1 MRMEKER
8 FTTGWDSLDAVLR
21 GILPGDNVVWHVDDL
36 RDYARLIPPL
46 QRAARKHGRPFVYY
60 RFAPHPALAAEADGT
75 VVRTLDPQAG
85 FEQFVASVHDAID
98 RAGRGAYHLF
108 DDLSHLAAVWHSDAM
123 LGNFFV
129 LTCPYLFDLET
140 LTYFG
145 LRRGAQGPDALD
157 PILETTQIFLDVY
170 AQEGR
175 SYLRPRKTQ
184 HRYSPTISM
193 LHTWEGERFE
203 PVASSIVAARV
214 LTIADRGA
222 PDGGGTPTVTPAVP
236 EFERRLRQCFAGEG
250 PIAEL
255 ARRYLTVEDLR
266 EVARRMI
273 GTGRIGGKAVGMLV
287 ARAILRRDAP
297 HIAERLEP
305 HDSFYVGSDVFYT
318 YLVQNGVWW
327 LRLRQNAPD
336 LFLKEANLARRRI
349 LSGKFTDRVVGQFSR
364 LIEYFGQS
372 AFIVRSSSL
381 LEDSYGHAFAGKY
394 ESLFCANQGPY
405 AQRLAD
411 FLAAARAIYASSMSE
426 RALRY
431 RAERGL
437 LEADEQMALLVMR
450 VSGTMSGRRFY
461 PPVAGVGFSFNP
473 YVWHPDID
481 PAAGVVRLVFG
492 LGTRAVNRTDDDYTR
507 LVALNAPTRRP
518 EANFEEVRRYAQRR
532 VDVIDLDANQVV
544 SARFDDIAP
553 DPSDLLPLDL
563 LAAEE
568 PPPEGRTRR
577 TPSYTITFDRL
588 LTETRLVADL
598 REMLRA
604 LEQAYGCPVDTEFTV
619 NFLARDEYRINLLQ
633 CRPLQV
639 QGWEGTAEE
648 RPEPAPDRI
657 LFEARDAVI
666 GHSRSIDLDWVVYVT
681 PAAYAGLPPAER
693 YQVARLLGELNRAF
707 RTASGGSG
715 RVLMAGPG
723 RWGTTSPS
731 LGLPVAFAEINQAAA
746 LIEIVAM
753 HEHLIP
759 DASLGTHFLNDLV
772 EMDILYAALRPDRP
786 PNRWNEEPLRAAPNR
801 LLELLP
807 SAERWLP
814 VVRVVRGSDIAPG
827 QGTRLFAD
835 ARRQQVLCYLQP
847 AARKDSCSV
856 PGAG

>member
-1 MRMEKER
+1 MENER
-8 FTTGWDSLDAVLR
+8 FTTGLDALDGVLR

-36 RDYARLIPPL
+36 KDYARLIPPL
-46 QRAARKHGRPFVYY
+46 AKAARAAGRPFIYY
-60 RFAPHPALAAEADGT
+60 RFAPHPPLVAEAEGAL
-75 VVRTLDPQAG
+75 VCALDPHAG
-85 FEQFVASVHDAID
+85 FEQFIASVHDAID

-108 DDLSHLAAVWHSDAM
+108 DDLSHLAQTWHSDAM
-123 LGNFFV
+123 LGNFFA

-145 LRRGAQGPDALD
+145 LRRGAQGSDALD

-170 AQEGR
+170 SQEGR
-175 SYLRPRKTQ
+175 AYLRPRKTQ

-203 PVASSIVAARV
+203 PVASSIVAAQI
-214 LTIADRGA
+214 LTAAERATPGEGDATARA
-222 PDGGGTPTVTPAVP
+222 PMP
-236 EFERRLRQCFAGEG
+236 EFERRFRQCFAGEG
-250 PIAEL
+250 RIAEL

-273 GTGRIGGKAVGMLV
+273 GTGRIGGKTVGMLV

-297 HIAERLEP
+297 QLAERLEP

-327 LRLRQNAPD
+327 LRLRQNTPD

-349 LSGKFTDRVVGQFSR
+349 LSGKFPDRVIGQFTR

-381 LEDSYGHAFAGKY
+381 LEDNYGHAFAGKY
-394 ESLFCANQGPY
+394 ESLFCANQGPH

-437 LEADEQMALLVMR
+437 LESDEQMALLVMR
-450 VSGTMSGRRFY
+450 VSGTMCGRRFY

-473 YVWHPDID
+473 YVWHPEID

-492 LGTRAVNRTDDDYTR
+492 LGTRAVDRADDDYTR

-532 VDVIDLDANQVV
+532 VDLIDLDANQVV
-544 SARFDDIAP
+544 SARFDEIAP
-553 DPSDLLPLDL
+553 APSALMPLDL
-563 LAAEE
+563 LATEE
-568 PPPEGRTRR
+568 PPPEGRARR
-577 TPSYTITFDRL
+577 APSYTLTFDRL

-598 REMLRA
+598 RTMLHA

-619 NFLARDEYRINLLQ
+619 NFLARDQYRIHLLQ

-639 QGWEGTAEE
+639 QGWEGVADEK
-648 RPEPAPDRI
+648 PEPKPDRI
-657 LFEARDAVI
+657 VFEARDAVI
-666 GHSRSIDLDWVVYVT
+666 GHSRNIALEWLVYVA
-681 PAAYAGLPPAER
+681 PAAYAALNPAER
-693 YQVARLLGELNRAF
+693 HQLARLLGDLNRAF
-707 RTASGGSG
+707 RTVSDGSAN
-715 RVLMAGPG
+715 VLLAGPG
-723 RWGTTSPS
+723 RWGTSSPS
-731 LGLPVAFAEINQAAA
+731 LGIPVAFAEINRAGV

-753 HEHLIP
+753 HAHLIP

-772 EMDILYAALRPDRP
+772 EMDILYAALRPDRE
-786 PNRWNEEPLRAAPNR
+786 PNRLNEELLRAAPNR
-801 LLELLP
+801 LLDFLP
-807 SAERWLP
+807 KAEPWRSVLHLA
-814 VVRVVRGSDIAPG
+814 RGNEIRPG
-827 QGTRLFAD
+827 YTTRLYAD
-835 ARRQQVLCYLQP
+835 ARRQQVLCFLQP
-847 AARKDSCSV
+847 AAGV
-856 PGAG
+856 